1 MKPVTVSIL
10 VAVYNAEQY
19 LEQCLESLR
28 HQTLEDIQIICVDD
42 CSTDRSLSILHE
54 YARRDSRIEVY
65 QMPQNSGQ
73 AKARNEGVRHAR
85 GKYVAFLDSD
95 DWMSSDA
102 LEKSVDV
109 FRLRPLTDCVI
120 MRVVVFDEK
129 GNEHDYDKP
138 IPLLMTGMEAFEA
151 SLDWSV
157 HGWYVTRREFYEQ
170 WPYDETCKSYSDDNV
185 TRQHF
190 FHSREVRYEEDAVY
204 HYRDYAKSVTRKA
217 SVRRFDYLRANES
230 MKRQLEV
237 LGVDE
242 SMVAFYENQRWL
254 VLIDCYMFYH
264 VHASELSADERRYG
278 LSELKRIWQT
288 IDRTLLNKETTA
300 KFGYRP
306 CKFWWMFRLQ
316 EWCYFTLRGF
326 LGKNR

>member
-19 LEQCLESLR
+19 LVQCLESLR
-28 HQTLEDIQIICVDD
+28 HQTLEDIQIICIDD
-42 CSTDRSLSILHE
+42 CSTDRSLSILND
-54 YARRDSRIEVY
+54 YARLDSRIEVF

-95 DWMSSDA
+95 DWMSPGA

-109 FRLRPLTDCVI
+109 FRLHPLTDCVL
-120 MRVVVFDEK
+120 MRVVYFDEQ

-190 FHSREVRYEEDAVY
+190 YHSREIRYAEDAVY
-204 HYRDYAKSVTRKA
+204 YYRDYSQSVTRKA

-230 MKRQLEV
+230 MKCQLEA

-242 SMVAFYENQRWL
+242 SMVAFYETQRWL

-264 VHASELSADERRYG
+264 VHGSALTAEERRYG
-278 LSELKRIWQT
+278 LSELRRVWSK

-306 CKFWWMFRLQ
+306 CKYWRMFRLQ

-326 LGKNR
+326 LGRNR